1 MSLQLCLCNESLFIS
16 SGHHFYQNI
25 WWSCWIFMMVIRVWG
40 IICSL
45 CASCLSVCRTESV
58 AEKMLTNWF
67 TFLLYKFLKVRP
79 TTVHDDHILSL
90 SVSFKQQALVKS
102 EVDLYRASSYKVY
115 LFVFLSGT
123 FIKCSWLLLFIR
135 FISLTLLIKR
145 FFLFLPHLFSL

>member
-1 MSLQLCLCNESLFIS
+1 
-16 SGHHFYQNI
+16 
-25 WWSCWIFMMVIRVWG
+25 
-40 IICSL
+40 
-45 CASCLSVCRTESV
+45 
-58 AEKMLTNWF
+58 MLTNWF

-90 SVSFKQQALVKS
+90 SVSFKQRALVKS
-102 EVDLYRASSYKVY
+102 EVDLYRATSYKVY

-145 FFLFLPHLFSL
+145 FFLFLPHLFSLQQCRTHTVHHQSLPQAHMSFFSCFNVLFSQVSSQILSSHNFTVVAD